1 MTTWLL
7 VVLGAALGAP
17 CRWLALQA
25 ASKRSADLVPLA
37 TFTVNV
43 TGSLLLGA
51 VLRWSLDVDDPEPLL
66 AFAGTG
72 FCGALTTYS
81 TFALETVGLVDDDER
96 VRAGVYVTASV
107 AAGVAAAALGW
118 WLVGRM

>member
-25 ASKRSADLVPLA
+25 ASKRSAELVPLA

-43 TGSLLLGA
+43 IGSLLLGA
-51 VLRWSLDVDDPEPLL
+51 VLRWSLDVDDPESLL

-81 TFALETVGLVDDDER
+81 TFALETVGLVDDGEPG
-96 VRAGVYVTASV
+96 RAGAYVAASV
-107 AAGVAAAALGW
+107 VVGVAAASFGW
-118 WLVGRM
+118 WVAGRM